1 MTMATIVYILC
12 ALTSSLCA
20 VLLLRRYARSR
31 LRLLLWS
38 GLCFIGLALNALLLI
53 VDTRLMPEVD
63 LSIIRALP
71 AVIGISLL
79 IYGLVWES
87 A

>member
-1 MTMATIVYILC
+1 MATIVYILC

>member
-53 VDTRLMPEVD
+53 VDTR
-63 LSIIRALP
+63 
-71 AVIGISLL
+71 
-79 IYGLVWES
+79 
-87 A
+87 